1 MISLSRRAPA
11 RWTLAA
17 LLAAALAL
25 YVGVATASHIHVED
39 HSHDCTLC
47 VSGNAVAAEK
57 PFALLPF
64 AQRGTGQQA
73 AAPLSPA
80 VPTRPSVQH
89 LPRGPPLS
97 D

>member
-25 YVGVATASHIHVED
+25 YVGVATASHIHLED
-39 HSHDCTLC
+39 DAHHCVLC

-64 AQRGTGQQA
+64 GSAAGQQA
-73 AAPLSPA
+73 AVTLSPA
-80 VPTRPSVQH
+80 VPARAPVQH
-89 LPRGPPLS
+89 LARGPPLS